1 MEDDRFTASIV
12 KANADIYL
20 PSQYLLA
27 RRNPDDAVQETFISP
42 QGQSFK
48 GVQGLPNYPLEKIAR
63 LPAFAQEKF
72 IVHMSE
78 DEVQLL
84 NRIKRAL

>member
-1 MEDDRFTASIV
+1 MATRPLRT
-12 KANADIYL
+12 
-20 PSQYLLA
+20 

-42 QGQSFK
+42 QGQPFK

-72 IVHMSE
+72 VAHMSE

-84 NRIKRAL
+84 NRIRRTLL